1 MKIIDNLKVWNKRR
15 HEKNRDRLWNKLTK
29 DEQLELMLLVV
40 NKQI

>member
-29 DEQLELMLLVV
+29 DQQLDLMLRKI
-40 NKQI
+40 NGQI